1 MFHLKKK
8 NAIHYVLYSVL
19 LKKHTIMKR
28 NLIITLIL
36 LLAAAAGFIYFA
48 NNEVLFSKE
57 TSMYKAI
64 PVSAPVFVELSALK
78 SIPVDNPIVQDII
91 ALEKNVLFL
100 SKVALMDSLIQNN
113 KEIQNSLRNES
124 LVLAFDFVG
133 ESDIFPIIIIKAEN
147 SSKQKSLEK
156 FLSVLYPAN
165 KFSFTDE
172 EYSNHKIITVQT
184 KQKRDVLYFCF
195 TDGLLIAS
203 PKSILVEQSIRQ
215 LNSESISNNL
225 FFSQVNKTVTSQS
238 KISWY
243 INHQTFPDLVAL
255 WLNNKST
262 TNTNEFGETVRNNF
276 KSKFNNFRNFAAWT
290 ELDVKL
296 NEDELIFNGIS
307 IADDSLNHFLS
318 VFDGQEPVRFQADK
332 ILPQNTSFYTSYS
345 FSDKS
350 LFFENLEK
358 YFSHTN
364 NYYKREDRI
373 KKIESGFR
381 INFKNTFQE
390 LIKNEIIVA
399 TTSIP
404 AESSKKT
411 TLFIL
416 QTNGKTDA
424 EIQLNNILNSYS
436 KRKKVELNSL
446 KSDFEVDA
454 ETSFTIYNFPYP
466 SFPGIWLGK
475 PFGIAN
481 AKFAAFY
488 DNYLV
493 FSNSK
498 KGLHEYLFNMVL
510 ESSLN
515 KDIRYSKFKQNI
527 ANRANINSYLNIN
540 RIFSMNKEV
549 FNSEL
554 SNEFED
560 LKENLQKFKA
570 VNWQVVCEKGIS
582 FNSVCF
588 SFNRNAEEEAQTTW
602 QSSIGSEI
610 VNKPQLVINHRDK
623 ENREVIL
630 QDAENNLHQIT
641 KDGKVRWSVPIPET
655 ILGEIHQIDYFR
667 NGRLQ
672 YIFNTKSKLYL
683 IDRDGKNVAHF
694 PIKFSSPATNGV
706 SVFDYDNNRKYRYF
720 VACENR
726 KVYAYNNE
734 GKIIS
739 GWKFGK
745 TDYPVT
751 TPIQHFRVSNKDY
764 IVFKDQSRIYIQS
777 RKGETRVNCTAK
789 FENSKNPLILNLNG
803 TPKIIATDKTGKV
816 FYIYFNG
823 KFSEKKTSKFS
834 ENHFFTVADLNGNG
848 VPDFVFVD
856 GNELKV
862 MDENGKKLFSKKF
875 KTAIQHRPNIYS
887 FSSKLKKIGVVESSV
902 NRVYLFDPTGKL
914 HEGFPLQGNSEFSI
928 GKISKSSGQL
938 NLIVGS
944 KGGDLYNY
952 TLN

>member
-19 LKKHTIMKR
+19 LKKYSIMKR

-36 LLAAAAGFIYFA
+36 LLAAAAGFIYFT
-48 NNEVLFSKE
+48 NNDTLFAKE
-57 TSMYKAI
+57 TSMYKAV

-78 SIPVDNPIVQDII
+78 SIPVENPIVQDLI
-91 ALEKNVLFL
+91 AMEKNILFL
-100 SKVALMDSLIQNN
+100 SKVALIDSLIQNN
-113 KEIQNSLRNES
+113 EDIQNSLRNES
-124 LVLAFDFVG
+124 LILAFDFVG
-133 ESDIFPIIIIKAEN
+133 ENEIFPITIIMAEN
-147 SSKQKSLEK
+147 SAKQRSLEK
-156 FLSVLYPAN
+156 FLSVIYPAN
-165 KFSFTDE
+165 NFSFSDK
-172 EYSNHKIITVQT
+172 EYSKHKITTVQSAQN
-184 KQKRDVLYFCF
+184 KDVLHFCF
-195 TDGLLIAS
+195 TDGLFLAS

-215 LNSESISNNL
+215 LNSESISDNL
-225 FFSQVNKTVTSQS
+225 FFSKVNKTVTSQA

-262 TNTNEFGETVRNNF
+262 TNKNEFGETVRNNF
-276 KSKFNNFRNFAAWT
+276 KNKFNNFRNFAAWT

-296 NEDELIFNGIS
+296 DEDELIFNGIS

-318 VFDGQEPVRFQADK
+318 VFDGQQPVRFHADK
-332 ILPQNTSFYTSYS
+332 MLPQNTSFYTSYL

-381 INFKNTFQE
+381 INFKNTFQK
-390 LIKNEIIVA
+390 IVKNEMIVA

-404 AESSKKT
+404 AEPSKKI
-411 TLFIL
+411 TLFII

-424 EIQLNNILNSYS
+424 EIQLNNLLSSYS
-436 KRKKVELNSL
+436 KRKKVELSSL
-446 KSDFEVDA
+446 KSEFEVDA

-498 KGLHEYLFNMVL
+498 KGLHNYLYNMVL
-510 ESSLN
+510 GATLT

-527 ANRANINSYLNIN
+527 ANKANINSYLNVN
-540 RIFSMNKEV
+540 RIFSMNREV
-549 FNSEL
+549 FNAGL
-554 SNEFED
+554 STEFEQ
-560 LKENLQKFKA
+560 LKESLQKCKA

-582 FNSVCF
+582 FNSVYF
-588 SFNRNAEEEAQTTW
+588 SFNQNAEEEAKTTW
-602 QSSIGSEI
+602 QSSIGNEI
-610 VNKPQLVINHRDK
+610 SGKPQLVINHRDK
-623 ENREVIL
+623 ENREIIL

-641 KDGKVRWSVPIPET
+641 KEGRVRWSVPISEP

-672 YIFNTKSKLYL
+672 YLFNTKNKLYL
-683 IDRDGKNVAHF
+683 IDRNGKNVAHF
-694 PIKFSSPATNGV
+694 PVDFKSPATNEV

-720 VACENR
+720 VACENK

-734 GKIIS
+734 GKILN
-739 GWKFGK
+739 GWEFGK

-751 TPIQHFRVSNKDY
+751 SPIQHFRVNNKDY
-764 IVFKDQSRIYIQS
+764 IVFKDQSRIYIQN
-777 RKGETRVNCTAK
+777 RKGETRVTSTAK

-803 TPKIIATDKTGKV
+803 TPKIVATDKTGKV

-823 KFSEKKTSKFS
+823 KFSEKKTAKFS

-862 MDENGKKLFSKKF
+862 IDENGKKLFSKKF

-887 FSSKLKKIGVVESSV
+887 FSSKLKKIGIVESSS
-902 NRVYLFDPTGKL
+902 NRIYLFDPTGKL

-944 KGGDLYNY
+944 RGGDLYNY

>member
-8 NAIHYVLYSVL
+8 NVIHYVLYSVL
-19 LKKHTIMKR
+19 LKKYSIMKR

-36 LLAAAAGFIYFA
+36 LLAAAAGFLYFA
-48 NNEVLFSKE
+48 NNEELFFKE
-57 TSMYKAI
+57 TSMYKAV
-64 PVSAPVFVELSALK
+64 PLSAPVFVELSALK
-78 SIPVDNPIVQDII
+78 SIPVDNPIIRDII
-91 ALEKNVLFL
+91 AFEKDILFL

-113 KEIQNSLRNES
+113 AEIQNSLRNES

-133 ESDIFPIIIIKAEN
+133 ESDIFPIVIIRAEN
-147 SSKQKSLEK
+147 SAKQKSLEK

-165 KFSFTDE
+165 KFSFVDK
-172 EYSNHKIITVQT
+172 EYSKHNITTIKTAQN
-184 KQKRDVLYFCF
+184 REVLHYCF
-195 TDGLLIAS
+195 TDGLLLAS

-215 LNSESISNNL
+215 LNSESISDNL
-225 FFSQVNKTVTSQS
+225 FFAKVNKTVTSQS

-243 INHQTFPDLVAL
+243 INHQTFPDLVGL
-255 WLNNKST
+255 WLNNHSL

-276 KSKFNNFRNFAAWT
+276 KNKFNNFRNFAAWT

-296 NEDELIFNGIS
+296 NDDELIFNGIS

-318 VFDGQEPVRFQADK
+318 VFDGQDPVRFQADK

-350 LFFENLEK
+350 LFFENLER

-364 NYYKREDRI
+364 NYYKREDKI
-373 KKIESGFR
+373 KKIERGFR
-381 INFKNTFQE
+381 INFKNTFQG
-390 LIKNEIIVA
+390 LVKNEMIVA

-411 TLFIL
+411 TLFII
-416 QTNGKTDA
+416 QTNGKRDA
-424 EIQLNNILNSYS
+424 ETQLNNILNAYS
-436 KRKKVELNSL
+436 KRKKIELNSL
-446 KSDFEVDA
+446 KSELKVDA
-454 ETSFTIYNFPYP
+454 ETSFTIYDFPYP

-475 PFGIAN
+475 PFGIAD

-493 FSNSK
+493 FCNSK
-498 KGLHEYLFNMVL
+498 KGLNEYLYNMVL
-510 ESSLN
+510 GASLT

-527 ANRANINSYLNIN
+527 ANKANINSYLNVN
-540 RIFSMNKEV
+540 RIFSMNKEI
-549 FNSEL
+549 FKAEL
-554 SNEFED
+554 STEFEE
-560 LKENLQKFKA
+560 LKDNLQKFKA

-582 FNSVCF
+582 FNSVYF
-588 SFNRNAEEEAQTTW
+588 SFNANAEEEAQTTW

-610 VNKPQLVINHRDK
+610 SGKPQLVINHRDK
-623 ENREVIL
+623 ENREIIL
-630 QDAENNLHQIT
+630 QDTENNLHQVS
-641 KDGKVRWSVPIPET
+641 KDGRVRWSVPIDEP

-672 YIFNTKSKLYL
+672 YLFNTKSKLYL
-683 IDRDGKNVAHF
+683 IDRNGKNVAHF
-694 PIKFSSPATNGV
+694 PVDFKSPATNGV

-720 VACENR
+720 VACENK
-726 KVYAYNNE
+726 KVYAYNSE
-734 GKIIS
+734 GKILT

-745 TDYPVT
+745 TDYPIT
-751 TPIQHFRVSNKDY
+751 TPIQHFRVNNKDY
-764 IVFKDQSRIYIQS
+764 IVFKDQSRIYIQN
-777 RKGETRVNCTAK
+777 RKGEMRVKTTAK

-803 TPKIIATDKTGKV
+803 TPKIVATDKTGKV

-823 KFSEKKTSKFS
+823 KFAEKKTEKFN

-848 VPDFVFVD
+848 VPDFIFVD

-862 MDENGKKLFSKKF
+862 IDENGKKLFSKKF
-875 KTAIQHRPNIYS
+875 KTAIQHRPNVYS
-887 FSSKLKKIGVVESSV
+887 FSSKLNKIGIVESST
-902 NRVYLFDPTGKL
+902 NRIYLFDPTGKL

-928 GKISKSSGQL
+928 GMISKSSGQL

-944 KGGDLYNY
+944 RGGDLYNY